1 MRNRDIKLNEK
12 REDIV
17 SSHVCN
23 SEDNFVRKGE
33 RYWSNAE
40 HDRFIKAVLRFGKN
54 WTEITNFVGTR
65 SR

>member
-1 MRNRDIKLNEK
+1 MRRRDVKINDK
-12 REDIV
+12 REDRIASNV
-17 SSHVCN
+17 H

-40 HDRFIKAVLRFGKN
+40 HDRFIKAVLLHGKN
-54 WTEITNFVGTR
+54 WTEITNLVGTR